1 MDHLPSSYACKAE
14 MTRLKARVTI
24 LEKQLAQMQP
34 KRSPEMARPKGKRR
48 LSETIASDPGPS
60 RTKVV
65 KRSETTKAELLTCPA
80 EAKDDRKFDRRY
92 LTERGPPLNRRAFS
106 KAYLQW
112 TLDDMDPR
120 VTAFRYRH
128 RRANNC
134 PIQNNCQHWH
144 IVDGTEP
151 HEEGDIYI
159 ILLCMDIESV
169 EEGECGCALGAEAS
183 CGLPQLYHS
192 EGINMF
198 DDEEPRANRITI
210 QPCRIFNALMPDFS
224 AIWDEGYTVLHCLIL
239 DYGKTEEE
247 DGDEWKWMDQF
258 GRLLSRT

>member
-1 MDHLPSSYACKAE
+1 MDRNRPSCSCE
-14 MTRLKARVTI
+14 VEVTRLAARVAV
-24 LEKQLAQMQP
+24 LEKQLAQIQP
-34 KRSPEMARPKGKRR
+34 TRSSDTVGPKEKRR
-48 LSETIASDPGPS
+48 LPETTVTAARVPS
-60 RTKVV
+60 RMKAA
-65 KRSETTKAELLTCPA
+65 KRSETTKAELLTCPP

-92 LTERGPPLNRRAFS
+92 LTGRGPPITRRAFS

-120 VTAFRYRH
+120 VTALRYRH
-128 RRANNC
+128 RRATNYSTQ
-134 PIQNNCQHWH
+134 ISCQHWH

-151 HEEGDIYI
+151 HEEGDIYV
-159 ILLCMDIESV
+159 ILFCIDTESV
-169 EEGECGCALGAEAS
+169 DEGDIHC
-183 CGLPQLYHS
+183 

-198 DDEEPRANRITI
+198 DDEEPRANRITL

-239 DYGKTEEE
+239 DYGNIQEE

-258 GRLLSRT
+258 GRLLSRM

>member
-1 MDHLPSSYACKAE
+1 MDRNRPSCSCE
-14 MTRLKARVTI
+14 VEVTRLAVRVAILGKRLAQIQPTRSLDVVGPKAQRRLPETTATVARV
-24 LEKQLAQMQP
+24 
-34 KRSPEMARPKGKRR
+34 
-48 LSETIASDPGPS
+48 PS
-60 RTKVV
+60 RTKAA
-65 KRSETTKAELLTCPA
+65 KRSETTKAELLTCPP

-92 LTERGPPLNRRAFS
+92 LTGRGPPITRRAFS

-128 RRANNC
+128 RRATNC
-134 PIQNNCQHWH
+134 STQNSCQHWR

-151 HEEGDIYI
+151 HEEGNIYV
-159 ILLCMDIESV
+159 ILFCIDTESV
-169 EEGECGCALGAEAS
+169 EEGDS
-183 CGLPQLYHS
+183 CC

-198 DDEEPRANRITI
+198 DDEEPRANRITL
-210 QPCRIFNALMPDFS
+210 QPCRIFSALMPDFS

-258 GRLLSRT
+258 GRLLSRM